1 MAVSV
6 IILSIVFIVSVVLI
20 ITEKLNRAIVTMSG
34 ALITYLVLTFIEGKE
49 FQVMIDLLFGTTVDG
64 FVNFHSLVLILGI
77 MFIVQV
83 AEEAGTVQFV
93 AIYAIKMSRGKS
105 IALMTILCFLSVIF
119 SAIINNILTVMV
131 LIPLTITISRMLDLD
146 PTPYILTQAI
156 LVNNG
161 GTLFVISSIP
171 NILISTYADISFA
184 DFFINVGLFS
194 IVTVGITILFFI
206 FMYKKELIEPE
217 PKLVANLDEFNPW
230 NAVQN
235 RRLFYTSLGAIILLM
250 LAFIIVPSDII
261 PPSMICLIIAMVLTI
276 ISTIEGLDAGEII
289 KKFDYE
295 LLFYLLGIFVIAG
308 GLEKIGLI
316 ETIGIAFRGIGAGAP
331 IFQVVAL
338 LWFSAVASSLLD
350 NVPMTQVLI
359 PIVAIMAQGSI
370 LSSHQ
375 YFYSLA
381 IGANWGDN
389 LTPLG
394 DNILVIQLAKKNK
407 RPIAVMDFWKLGFV
421 ATIIQLTC
429 ATVYLLLVLKPL
441 MGVTMVLI
449 ILTVLTIFII
459 LNKYSTSKI
468 QSMTNQLIENF
479 RSIILHSKVK
489 K

>member
-1 MAVSV
+1 MVVSV

-20 ITEKLNRAIVTMSG
+20 VTEKLNRAIVTMSG
-34 ALITYLVLTFIEGKE
+34 ALITYLVLTFIEGIKE
-49 FQVMIDLLFGTTVDG
+49 FQVMIDLLFGTDPD
-64 FVNFHSLVLILGI
+64 FVNFHSVVLILGI
-77 MFIVQV
+77 MFIVQI

-171 NILISTYADISFA
+171 NILISTYAEISFA

-206 FMYKKELIEPE
+206 FMYKKELVEPE
-217 PKLVANLDEFNPW
+217 PELVANLEEFNPW

-235 RRLFYTSLGAIILLM
+235 RMLFYTSLGAIIILM

-261 PPSMICLIIAMVLTI
+261 PPSMICLIIAMILTI
-276 ISTIEGLDAGEII
+276 ISTIGGLDAGDIM

-308 GLEKIGLI
+308 GLEVIGLI
-316 ETIGIAFRGIGAGAP
+316 ETIGIAFRRVGSGAP
-331 IFQVVAL
+331 IFQVLAL

-421 ATIIQLTC
+421 TTILQLTC

-441 MGVTMVLI
+441 MGVTMLLV

-459 LNKYSTSKI
+459 LNKYSKSKI
-468 QSMTNQLIENF
+468 KNMTNQLIENF